1 MKKTFLL
8 LLGVAA
14 LTLCMSSCQKDELNS
29 VSSAKEQIVLSL
41 NDSSIDMN
49 VSTKVTEIA
58 RLPENLYL
66 ARTSG
71 TWKSETSVNAS
82 ASKEVVSGKIA
93 TGWYQTNP
101 ATAYNYYVSNV
112 SMTFG
117 AAGSLIFATNTT
129 DVIAGCTQGADN
141 GSAPSLTLDH
151 IFARTATF
159 SCEPQDD
166 SFDISGISW
175 KIASKAGSTGGTS
188 GTYNIASS
196 EWSNVTALAQTD
208 VSSYSD
214 FYLTPG
220 VYTITVS
227 YTLAKGSY
235 SESFT
240 KSGEVT
246 LVAGKKNNISCTVSG
261 GSSSEI
267 QLSVTLNPWGEE
279 DHVLNFS

>member
-1 MKKTFLL
+1 MKKTFFL
-8 LLGVAA
+8 LLGVA
-14 LTLCMSSCQKDELNS
+14 LTLCMSSCQKDELKS
-29 VSSAKEQIVLSL
+29 VSSAKDQIVLSL

-49 VSTKVTEIA
+49 VSTKATEITS
-58 RLPENLYL
+58 LPENLYL

-71 TWKSETSVNAS
+71 TWMSETSVNAS

-129 DVIAGCTQGADN
+129 DVIAGCTQGADT
-141 GSAPSLTLDH
+141 GSAPSLALEH
-151 IFARTATF
+151 VFARTATF
-159 SCEPQDD
+159 TCNTQDGFEV
-166 SFDISGISW
+166 SSVTW
-175 KIASKAGSTGGTS
+175 KIASKAGSTGGTG
-188 GTYNIASS
+188 GTYNIASR

-214 FYLTPG
+214 YYLAPG
-220 VYTITVS
+220 VYTVTVS
-227 YTLAKGSY
+227 YTLTKGSY

-246 LVAGKKNNISCTVSG
+246 LVAGKKNNISCTASG